1 MKNKLVLI
9 NKINRCPPIDVLL
22 EKHCIKSRLMIFVLP
37 HYYYYYKGILRKL
50 AKICIQGIDNDN
62 NNNNDNEFF
71 IKTYK
76 I

>member
-22 EKHCIKSRLMIFVLP
+22 EKHCIKARLMIFVLP
-37 HYYYYYKGILRKL
+37 HYYYYKGILRKL

-62 NNNNDNEFF
+62 NNNNDNDNDNEFF
-71 IKTYK
+71 I
-76 I
+76 